1 MTDKQT
7 LRRDIKTRIANLSA
21 EDRRIQSEQLCARLV
36 RHPAVS
42 AAKTI
47 GIFLPLPD
55 EPDLTP
61 FYTRL
66 AQPLALPVEE
76 SGVWV
81 FREITNLH
89 FRGSENHGIRLPKLG
104 RPINAS
110 ELDVILV
117 PGRAFTPEGHRLG
130 RGKGIYDRLLLNT
143 CALTLGIAFDVQILP
158 ALPQEHHD
166 LILHEVLR

>member
-7 LRRDIKTRIANLSA
+7 LRRDIKARIAALSP
-21 EDRRIQSEQLCARLV
+21 EDRRAQSEQLCDRLAS
-36 RHPAVS
+36 HPAIS
-42 AAKTI
+42 AAKSI

-76 SGVWV
+76 NGVWV
-81 FREITNLH
+81 FREITDLR

-104 RPINAS
+104 KPVPAAD
-110 ELDVILV
+110 LDVILV

-143 CALTLGIAFDVQILP
+143 RALTLGIAFDIQLLP
-158 ALPQEHHD
+158 ALPQEPHD
-166 LILHEVLR
+166 LMMHDVLR